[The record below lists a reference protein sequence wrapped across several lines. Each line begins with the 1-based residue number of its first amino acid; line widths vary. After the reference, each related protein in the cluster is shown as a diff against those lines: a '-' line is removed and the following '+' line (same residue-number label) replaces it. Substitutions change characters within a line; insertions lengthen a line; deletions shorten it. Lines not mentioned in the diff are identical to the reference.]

1 MEKSIELI
9 WKEGFLQNDA
19 LVAPKINRLYS
30 QKSIHIIDQ
39 FKRMFRINL
48 IAIVA
53 FSTLF
58 LIASYFIGIPVMGTI
73 FFVTL
78 MVLVII
84 NQRLLRNLGKIDKG
98 NSSYAYLKSFKHW
111 MDQQI
116 EVNKRLSTLLYPI
129 FFMAFVLG
137 FWFKDAEGLPLGERL
152 VAKLL
157 TSFPEMTLV
166 YGIPLTGIL
175 IAVFVVGLLAYFGGR
190 IYQWDL
196 NIVYGNVIK
205 KLDEL
210 IADIEDLN
218 S

>member
-84 NQRLLRNLGKIDKG
+84 NQRLLRNLSKIDKG
-98 NSSYAYLKSFKHW
+98 NSSYTYLKSFKHW

-166 YGIPLTGIL
+166 YGVPLTGIL

>member
-84 NQRLLRNLGKIDKG
+84 NQRLLRNLSKIDKG
-98 NSSYAYLKSFKHW
+98 NSSYTYLKSFKHW

-166 YGIPLTGIL
+166 YGVPLTGIL
-175 IAVFVVGLLAYFGGR
+175 IALFVVGLLAYFGGR

>member
-98 NSSYAYLKSFKHW
+98 NSSYTYLKSFKHW

-166 YGIPLTGIL
+166 YGVPLTGIL

-196 NIVYGNVIK
+196 NIGYGNVIK

>member
-1 MEKSIELI
+1 MKKSIELI
-9 WKEGFLQNDA
+9 WKEGFLKNDA
-19 LVAPKINRLYS
+19 LIAPKINRLYS
-30 QKSIHIIDQ
+30 QKSIHIIDK

-53 FSTLF
+53 FSSLF
-58 LIASYFIGIPVMGTI
+58 LIASYFIGIPVMGAI

-78 MVLVII
+78 AVLVMI
-84 NQRLLRNLGKIDKG
+84 NQRLLRSLEKIDKG

-111 MDQQI
+111 MDHQI
-116 EVNKRLSTLLYPI
+116 GVNKRLSTLLYPI

-152 VAKLL
+152 VEKIL

-166 YGIPLTGIL
+166 FGIPLAGII
-175 IAVFVVGLLAYFGGR
+175 IAVFVMSFLAHFGGR
-190 IYQWDL
+190 IYKWDM
-196 NIVYGNVIK
+196 NIVYGSVIK

-210 IADIEDLN
+210 IADIENLN